1 MNYRKDFVRKAL
13 VSFFVM
19 FLLIPFSSAQALK
32 VSGKVVD
39 AQGNPVVGA
48 GVVVKGTTNGVVC
61 DLDGTFSLSVP
72 DGAILVVTCISYTTQ
87 ELPAAA
93 QMNIVLQEDNE
104 FLDEVV
110 VVGYGVQ
117 KKSDVTGAI
126 SQVGS
131 SEISGRSVTT
141 AQQAL
146 QGKTAGVQILSSS
159 AAPGASQT
167 VRVRGYSS
175 NYSSDPLYV
184 VDGLRV
190 SDISFLDPSDIESME
205 VLKDAASAAIYGA
218 EAGNGVILVTTRRA
232 AEGDAVITYDFQ
244 NIIQS
249 LARNPEVLSAK
260 EYINWTLEGGWH
272 DQAYFDTFYDGVT
285 DTDWRKEVF
294 ENSLSQRHTLSFQKA
309 VGKTNVYLSGAA
321 LSNDGIIKGDNDN
334 YHRYTATVNV
344 ESRIK
349 DWLTV
354 GTNTSVAYSSHN
366 SVAEAGFS
374 EIGSINAQGSVIENA
389 LFMDPLTPVTVSA
402 DRLTTTMKN
411 ALSSGKTLLTNEAGD
426 YWGLSDFSQVV
437 NPFIYINAYS
447 YNRKNASLRGSYY
460 AVLSP
465 LEGLTFT
472 SRLGL
477 RMANVYRR
485 NVGYQYYAANTAE
498 GERTTDNLETTG
510 SLSTYYQWEN
520 FANYT
525 KDFGKH
531 SLNLMAG
538 VSYSD
543 YTRSS
548 VGGTT
553 NAVTK
558 RLPLFYYLDYST
570 GDAVKTVSGTE
581 STTRQYSYFGRLN
594 YSYAN
599 RYLASVS
606 LRADA
611 ADLSVLPKNNR
622 WGYFPSVSL
631 GWIASNES
639 WFTKN
644 DIVSYVK
651 VRGSWGQNGSIANL
665 SNYMWSSPIASD
677 IIYPFSSSL
686 NYNVGSLP
694 SSLGNL
700 NLKWETSE
708 QLDLGLDLRFFQD
721 RLIVTADYYDKMT
734 KDLIVTGVT
743 PSLTAGNDPSPVNAG
758 NVSNRG
764 FEFEMSY
771 KNTIGDLSYMIA
783 GNFATLKN
791 EVTYLDPTV
800 NRLAGLFAN
809 GNNYMTSFE
818 QGYPIWYFRGY
829 KYLGVD
835 PDTGEG
841 IFEDKDNN
849 GSYDAADMDY
859 IGSGI
864 PDLTYGI
871 TLNVAY
877 KGFDLTVFGSGAA
890 GNDIFL
896 FQNYNSAG
904 RNKLKYIYDNRWTA
918 SNTNAKYPRPNSVYD
933 AQLLA
938 SSAVIFDGSYFKI
951 KQIQLGYNLPEKVLS
966 AIKLKQARVYVSLDD
981 FFTFT
986 SYPGFDPEVAS
997 TGNTNSVGVDV
1008 GSYPTSKKVVFG
1020 FNVSF

>member
-1 MNYRKDFVRKAL
+1 MYSCKGFMRKAL
-13 VSFFVM
+13 ISLFAV
-19 FLLIPFSSAQALK
+19 FLLIPFSFAQTLT
-32 VSGKVVD
+32 VNGKVTD
-39 AQGNPVVGA
+39 AHGNPVVGA
-48 GVVVKGTTNGVVC
+48 GVMVKGTSNGAVC
-61 DLDGTFSLSVP
+61 DLDGAFSLSAP
-72 DGAILVVTCISYTTQ
+72 EGAILVVTCISYATQ
-87 ELPAAA
+87 ELQASSL
-93 QMNIVLQEDNE
+93 MNIVLQEDNE

-131 SEISGRSVTT
+131 SDISGRSVTT

-190 SDISFLDPSDIESME
+190 SDISSLDPNDIESME
-205 VLKDAASAAIYGA
+205 VLKDAASASIYGA
-218 EAGNGVILVTTRRA
+218 EAGNGVILITTRRA
-232 AEGDAVITYDFQ
+232 AEGNAVITYDFQ
-244 NIIQS
+244 NVIQS
-249 LARNPEVLSAK
+249 LARTPEVLNAK
-260 EYINWTLEGGWH
+260 EYINWTIEGGWH

-285 DTDWRKEVF
+285 DTDWSREVF
-294 ENSLSQRHTLSFQKA
+294 ENSLSQRHSLSFQKA
-309 VGKTNVYLSGAA
+309 VGKTNIYLSGSAF
-321 LSNDGIIKGDNDN
+321 SNDGIIKGDSDN
-334 YHRYTATVNV
+334 FHRYTGTVNV
-344 ESRIK
+344 ESHVK
-349 DWLTV
+349 DWLTI
-354 GTNTSVAYSSHN
+354 GANTSFAYSCLN

-374 EIGSINAQGSVIENA
+374 GNGTIDTNGSVIENA
-389 LFMDPLTPVTVSA
+389 LFMDPLTPVKISPDKLTV
-402 DRLTTTMKN
+402 TMKN
-411 ALSSGKTLLTNEAGD
+411 AINNGKTLLTDESGN

-447 YNRKNASLRGSYY
+447 YNRMRSSVRGSYY

-465 LEGLTFT
+465 VEGLSIT

-477 RMANVYRR
+477 HMGNTYMR
-485 NVGYQYYAANTAE
+485 NVGYMYYAANTAE
-498 GERTTDNLETTG
+498 GERTTDNLETSG
-510 SLSTYYQWEN
+510 SLFTYYQWEN
-520 FANYT
+520 FANYS
-525 KDFGKH
+525 KKSGSHDI
-531 SLNLMAG
+531 NLMAG

-543 YTRSS
+543 YTVNS

-581 STTRQYSYFGRLN
+581 KTTRKYSYFGRVN
-594 YSYAN
+594 YSYDN

-606 LRADA
+606 FRADA
-611 ADLSVLPKNNR
+611 ADLSVLPENNR

-631 GWIASNES
+631 GWITSNES
-639 WFTKN
+639 WFPES
-644 DIVSYVK
+644 DIISYVK

-665 SNYMWSSPIASD
+665 SNYMWSSPISSD
-677 IIYPFSSSL
+677 IIYPFTSAL

-694 SSLGNL
+694 ASLGNM

-708 QLDLGLDLRFFQD
+708 QLDLGLDMRFFHN
-721 RLIVTADYYDKMT
+721 RLTVTADYYDKMT

-758 NVSNRG
+758 SVSNSG

-771 KNTIGDLSYMIA
+771 KNNIGNLSYIVA

-791 EVTYLDPTV
+791 KVAYLDPTV

-835 PDTGEG
+835 PATGEG
-841 IFEDKDNN
+841 RFVDADNN
-849 GSYDAADMDY
+849 GSYDASDMDY

-871 TLNVAY
+871 TLNLAY

-918 SNTNAKYPRPNSVYD
+918 SNANAGFPRPNSVYD

-951 KQIQLGYNLPEKVLS
+951 KQIQLGYSLTGKWLS
-966 AIKLKQARVYVSLDD
+966 AVKFKKARLYVSLDD

-997 TGNTNSVGVDV
+997 TGNTNSIGVDV